1 MTAFRSMGAGLEA
14 DGTGTEPIDVR
25 KDLMGLFASTGVLPG
40 ADSPLV
46 TGTTGWSYQ
55 VGRCHIVS
63 SRGTSDGYHLWG
75 NDGVVT
81 IPTADDGSSLNA
93 PGSGSRIDIIYG
105 RHPSN
110 GENNDTTSQPYFAVR
125 KGTANPNPQA
135 PTIPTGAVELGRN
148 TMTSSATSTGS
159 TGNSIE
165 QTARTVRMRGGRY
178 SLTITGRPSGAI
190 GAAGTTETPIFAT
203 DPFVS
208 PSGHVSVSA
217 MLRIEPVLPGT
228 PPGGLYLVRIR
239 RDSGTGPQVAAWYC
253 HMTQVLRG
261 TSVPAEPTSVSLT
274 PGASTRLYLTLQR
287 VTTSGTTGTGVVDSG
302 FATVSSDAQIAVIE
316 DPV

>member
-1 MTAFRSMGAGLEA
+1 MTAFRSFGAALE
-14 DGTGTEPIDVR
+14 DDETGTNPIDVR

-63 SRGTSDGYHLWG
+63 SRGTSDGFHLWG

-81 IPTADDGSSLNA
+81 ITTADDGSSLNA

-125 KGTANPNPQA
+125 KGAANPNPQP

-148 TMTSSATSTGS
+148 TMTSGATSTGS

-165 QTARTVRMRGGRY
+165 KTARTVRLRGGRY
-178 SLTITGRPSGAI
+178 ALTLTGRPSGAT
-190 GAAGTTETPIFAT
+190 GAAGTTELAVFAS

-208 PSGHVSVSA
+208 PSGHVAVSA
-217 MLRIEPVLPGT
+217 MLRLEPTTGT
-228 PPGGLYLVRIR
+228 PPGGLYLVRVR
-239 RDSGTGPQVAAWYC
+239 RDTATGPQVAAWYA
-253 HMTQVLRG
+253 HMTQTLRG
-261 TSVPAEPTSVSLT
+261 TSVPAEETSVSLT
-274 PGASTRLYLTLQR
+274 AGQTTRLYLTVQR
-287 VTTSGTTGTGVVDSG
+287 ITTSGSTGNGVVDSG
-302 FATVSSDAQIAVIE
+302 SATVSADAQITVIE